1 MYIET
6 ENEFEILFE
15 NLEYSRNTK
24 HFIIFTQYTIF

>member
-6 ENEFEILFE
+6 ENEFEIFE

-24 HFIIFTQYTIF
+24 HSIIFTQYTIF